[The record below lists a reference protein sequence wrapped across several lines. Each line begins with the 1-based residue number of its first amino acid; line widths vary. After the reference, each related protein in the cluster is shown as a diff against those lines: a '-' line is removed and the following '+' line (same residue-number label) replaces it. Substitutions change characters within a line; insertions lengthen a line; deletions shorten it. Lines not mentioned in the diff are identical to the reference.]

1 MRNPTKLGSNAL
13 DGAKVIY
20 GAIKQLKGKNTSNT
34 RGLIGRIIRD
44 IHHNAFPMVSK
55 QSELVAKEKGLSFIG
70 QSHNK
75 TYHIARELKNYKF
88 HREHVGGGVNSMA
101 YTLLN
106 QYKKFNSPDD
116 VLQWLGENYFVVLRL
131 DSEKDNINENSN
143 LEDIKDLI
151 HA

>member
-1 MRNPTKLGSNAL
+1 MPNPTKLGSNAL

-44 IHHNAFPMVSK
+44 IHHDAFPMISK

-70 QSHNK
+70 QSHHK
-75 TYHIARELKNYKF
+75 TYHIARELKTCKF

-101 YTLLN
+101 NILLN

-116 VLQWLGENYFVVLRL
+116 VLQWLDKNYFVVLRL
-131 DSEKDNINENSN
+131 DSEKDKINENSN
-143 LEDIKDLI
+143 LEDIKELI